1 MTISVDLAPALEK
14 LVDDLVDAGRYA
26 SRTEVL
32 SAGLRLVQDREAK
45 LTDLKAELQIGL
57 DELDAGLALDADEVF
72 DELEA
77 RLAAMIQAAE

>member
-45 LTDLKAELQIGL
+45 LTALKADLQIGL

-77 RLAAMIQAAE
+77 KLAAVIQAAE